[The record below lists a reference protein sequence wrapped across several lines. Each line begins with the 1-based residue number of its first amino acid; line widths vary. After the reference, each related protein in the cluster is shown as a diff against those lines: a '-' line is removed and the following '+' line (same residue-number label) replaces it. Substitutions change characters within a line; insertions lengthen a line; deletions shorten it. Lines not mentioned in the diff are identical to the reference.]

1 MDLGSERRGGED
13 EFQPPRGENRCR
25 EARVPTFPPTRVLP
39 KFFFPILV
47 HILPNSELEIFPA
60 GPAMISGEAAWVHP
74 EPIALS
80 TTDGT
85 RRGTHV
91 NVQPS
96 HQARGRASPR
106 GLNPGRDAGRWRA
119 ATHTSPTQESAGQG
133 EQCWQASLPAYTFL
147 PQGSRTE
154 RTSSCDPFSKPQA
167 GKPLSTPERSASRP
181 GRPEL
186 ELKPGR
192 TTARWNST
200 HSQPRREPP
209 EGGSCGAWWGA
220 EDQTQESQIFFYL
233 LGCVESF
240 PSGEVKPAPQHF
252 AGHTAEA
259 RPPSRPRRPPH
270 APRGWEEKRRA
281 RFDGEQAR

>member
-1 MDLGSERRGGED
+1 MCNHPIRPA
-13 EFQPPRGENRCR
+13 QPRL
-25 EARVPTFPPTRVLP
+25 PTRIKP
-39 KFFFPILV
+39 R
-47 HILPNSELEIFPA
+47 
-60 GPAMISGEAAWVHP
+60 
-74 EPIALS
+74 
-80 TTDGT
+80 T
-85 RRGTHV
+85 RRRALESR
-91 NVQPS
+91 NS
-96 HQARGRASPR
+96 HESPHTKCRARRAV
-106 GLNPGRDAGRWRA
+106 L
-119 ATHTSPTQESAGQG
+119 
-133 EQCWQASLPAYTFL
+133 ASLATGIHVLTP
-147 PQGSRTE
+147 GSRTE
-154 RTSSCDPFSKPQA
+154 RTSSCDPFSKPQT

-220 EDQTQESQIFFYL
+220 EDRTQESQIFFYL

-240 PSGEVKPAPQHF
+240 PSGEVKPAPQQF

>member
-1 MDLGSERRGGED
+1 MG
-13 EFQPPRGENRCR
+13 PPRTYSSVDDRRHPERHTR
-25 EARVPTFPPTRVLP
+25 ECATIPSGPRPRLPTRIKP
-39 KFFFPILV
+39 R
-47 HILPNSELEIFPA
+47 
-60 GPAMISGEAAWVHP
+60 
-74 EPIALS
+74 
-80 TTDGT
+80 T
-85 RRGTHV
+85 RRRALESR
-91 NVQPS
+91 NS
-96 HQARGRASPR
+96 HES
-106 GLNPGRDAGRWRA
+106 
-119 ATHTSPTQESAGQG
+119 HTRSAGQG

-281 RFDGEQAR
+281 RFDGEQARFNPARFNPRYGQRIVHRGIVGHGRIKCAVATGANDKSFRRPERSTQLDGFCPETREDGHKVSVRCL